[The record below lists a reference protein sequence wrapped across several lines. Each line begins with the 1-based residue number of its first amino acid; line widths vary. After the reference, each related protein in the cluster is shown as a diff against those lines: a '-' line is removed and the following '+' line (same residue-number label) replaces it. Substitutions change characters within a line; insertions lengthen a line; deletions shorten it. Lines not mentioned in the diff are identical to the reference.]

1 MPVAHLYLSILQPT
15 RITSHFNTLIGNIF
29 SNAIDPDKIP
39 GNLTATISDHLPQS
53 EVIPSM
59 FGNISRNKS
68 NIYEKDWSKFDQ
80 ENLS

>member
-15 RITSHFNTLIGNIF
+15 RITSHSNTLIGNIF
-29 SNAIDPDKIP
+29 SNVIDPDKISS
-39 GNLTATISDHLPQS
+39 NLTATISDHLPQS

-68 NIYEKDWSKFDQ
+68 NIYEKGWSKFDQ
-80 ENLS
+80 ENLC